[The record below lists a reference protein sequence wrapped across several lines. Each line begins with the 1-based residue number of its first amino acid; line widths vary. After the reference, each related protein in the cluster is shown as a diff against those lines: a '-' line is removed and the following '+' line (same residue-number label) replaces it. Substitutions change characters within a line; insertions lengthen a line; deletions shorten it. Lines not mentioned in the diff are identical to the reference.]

1 MNKAIAWLAALA
13 CTGAFAA
20 TPVPSNKWSFMF
32 ADAKGRPDRPVKVYT
47 YRPRQCDSTCPIVFV
62 MHGVKRDAS
71 NYRTHWELAAD
82 RWGFIVIAPE
92 MISWPKAAAYNL
104 GDVTEQADREKW
116 AFSFIEHLFDEVRD
130 GQKTYRIFGHG
141 AGAQFVQRMAMFL
154 PENRASVMIA
164 ANPGWYT
171 MPEWRKDKGA

>member
-1 MNKAIAWLAALA
+1 MSNVIPAKAGIQAMLWLAACA
-13 CTGAFAA
+13 ASAAIAA

-32 ADAKGRPDRPVKVYT
+32 ADAKGRADRPVKVYT

-92 MISWPKAAAYNL
+92 MISWPK
-104 GDVTEQADREKW
+104 
-116 AFSFIEHLFDEVRD
+116 
-130 GQKTYRIFGHG
+130 
-141 AGAQFVQRMAMFL
+141 
-154 PENRASVMIA
+154 
-164 ANPGWYT
+164 
-171 MPEWRKDKGA
+171 